1 MTSASTATP
10 QRPTAT
16 GLRMGIQG
24 RLFLAFGGVA
34 VLAAFAS
41 GMAWWSFGVMGQSMT
56 QIGRHGVPSIVQSL
70 SLAKEST
77 AIAANAPSV
86 ANAQTP
92 AELTERLD
100 GLTQRLGGLKERISA
115 LQAAADPSGGAD
127 LAAVAGLGQR
137 MAANVE
143 KLGKLTGDRLA
154 IEGKLGDLVSEAVLS
169 HEDFTDLVA
178 PLLEVSTLSVKNVVS
193 DLATAQGGDSAGT
206 LAKRLAGEE
215 LPIITAL
222 MGVQAN
228 GNLAY
233 GMIAAASSV
242 PSGPTLNSIRS
253 KYDWALLRV
262 NNVIDSVPKDNQDRP
277 ALVKARDGLAVFGS
291 GPTSV
296 FRLRNEQTSVLT
308 DMESTLTETL
318 NLAAELS
325 QTIER
330 VVASQQAL
338 VEEDVGASED
348 GVRHAI
354 AVQAATTAVVL
365 LSSAL
370 IAWFYVR
377 NRLTRRLLRVIAAM
391 RAVAAGDL
399 TVDASVGGRDEIADM
414 AETVGVFRAKSFEIQ
429 DLHARQEGIQ
439 KRAEEE
445 RARTVTA
452 ITSSIE
458 ASVKGAT
465 TTIAAT
471 SAEMRSASEG
481 MSATAERTSEQMAAV
496 REAVAET
503 AMNVQTVASTAT
515 QLSASIAEITRQVSD
530 SSQIARGAVDEA
542 RHTSELMNALAV
554 AAQKIGDVVG
564 MINAIA
570 GQTNLLA
577 LNATIEAARAGEA
590 GRGFAVVAEEVRN
603 LASQT
608 AKATEDIAQQVASV
622 RTTTQGAVSAI
633 DVIGRTIGK
642 IDEITAIVASAVEEQ
657 VAATN
662 EIARSINHASGAVQS
677 ISETVAVVG
686 DAVNQTGNAAAKVL
700 NATRALSQQSSDL
713 SQDVDQLLTRIR
725 AA

>member
-1 MTSASTATP
+1 MTAASATP
-10 QRPTAT
+10 HPIAPR

-34 VLAAFAS
+34 ALAAFAS
-41 GMAWWSFGVMGQSMT
+41 AMAWWSFGVLGESMA
-56 QIGRHGVPSIVQSL
+56 QLGRHGVPSIVQSL

-86 ANAQTP
+86 ANAATP
-92 AELTERLD
+92 EELSERL
-100 GLTQRLGGLKERISA
+100 GALTQRLSGLKERITA
-115 LQAAADPSGGAD
+115 LRDAAGPGASAD
-127 LAAVAGLGQR
+127 LTAVAGLEQR
-137 MAANVE
+137 MTANIE

-154 IEGKLGDLVSEAVLS
+154 IEKKLSDLVADAVMS
-169 HEDFTDLVA
+169 HEDFTDLIA
-178 PLLEVSTLSVKNVVS
+178 PLLEVSTLSVKNVVT
-193 DLATAQGGDSAGT
+193 DLASAQGGDSVAT

-215 LPIITAL
+215 LPIITA
-222 MGVQAN
+222 MMSVQAN

-242 PSGPTLNSIRS
+242 PSGPSLNSIRS

-262 NNVIDSVPKDNQDRP
+262 NNAIDSVPKDNQDRP

-291 GPTSV
+291 GATSV
-296 FRLRNEQTSVLT
+296 FRIRNDQSSVMT
-308 DMESTLTETL
+308 AIDGALTETL
-318 NLAAELS
+318 NSATELS
-325 QTIER
+325 QTIDR
-330 VVASQQAL
+330 VVASQQGR
-338 VEEDVGASED
+338 VDEDVAASED
-348 GVRHAI
+348 SVSHAV
-354 AVQAATTAVVL
+354 AVQSATTALVL
-365 LSSAL
+365 LSSVL

-377 NRLTRRLLRVIAAM
+377 NRLTQRLLRVIAAM
-391 RAVAAGDL
+391 RAVADGDL
-399 TVDASVGGRDEIADM
+399 SVDAAVGGSDEIADM
-414 AETVGVFRAKSFEIQ
+414 AHTVGVFRAKGLEIQ
-429 DLHARQEGIQ
+429 DLHARQETIQ
-439 KRAEEE
+439 KQAEEE

-465 TTIAAT
+465 ATIAST
-471 SAEMRSASEG
+471 SADMRSASES
-481 MSATAERTSEQMAAV
+481 MTTTAERTSEQMAAV
-496 REAVAET
+496 RQAVAET
-503 AMNVQTVASTAT
+503 ALNVQTVASTAT
-515 QLSASIAEITRQVSD
+515 ELSASIAEITRQVSD
-530 SSQIARGAVDEA
+530 SSQIARNAVDEA
-542 RHTSELMNALAV
+542 RHTSELMNALAT

-686 DAVNQTGNAAAKVL
+686 EAVNQTGSAANKVL
-700 NATRALSQQSSDL
+700 NATRALSKQSSDL
-713 SQDVDQLLTRIR
+713 SADVDHLLTRIR